1 MEELLLEKLLE
12 AHRLLR
18 HDVINYLQVI
28 SGYQQIGH
36 PEKTTEY
43 MTKAIDLL
51 HNYSIVSKVE
61 LLLLQSLLIWCM
73 ARYNTDFEVIT
84 VQVDKSFTA
93 WKDKDRELTSL
104 IMRIL
109 YILQDKF
116 KYQEALCRI
125 SFKQEPETAIEMIL
139 NGKEGTFTYDLME
152 IYSNIDSEVFT
163 VNVVEKR
170 HDRIQLK
177 ISAI

>member
-18 HDVINYLQVI
+18 HDIINYLQVI

-36 PEKTTEY
+36 PEKNTEY
-43 MTKAIDLL
+43 IIKAIDLL
-51 HNYSIVSKVE
+51 HNYSKVSKVD
-61 LLLLQSLLIWCM
+61 LMLLQSLLIWCM
-73 ARYNTDFEVIT
+73 ARYNTDCEVIT
-84 VQVDKSFTA
+84 IQVDKSFVS

-116 KYQEALCRI
+116 KYQEVRCRI
-125 SFKQEPETAIEMIL
+125 SFKEEPVTGIDLLL
-139 NGKEGTFTYDLME
+139 NGKEGTFTYDLIE
-152 IYSNIDSEVFT
+152 VFSNIVSEVFA
-163 VNVVEKR
+163 VHVLLKK
-170 HDRIQLK
+170 HDRVHLQIT
-177 ISAI
+177 AI